1 MRVIFLGAPGSGKGT
16 QSKKV
21 AQKLNIPQLSTG
33 DILRAAVKEGTETG
47 KKAQK
52 IMEAGG
58 LVSDAIMIDIIQ
70 GRTAQAD
77 CVDGYILDGFPRT
90 LVQAQKLEEMT
101 AASGKKIDKVISLE
115 IDHSVLIE
123 RLTGR
128 RVCSACGSEYH
139 LLFKKPKTEGVCDQD
154 GESLIH
160 RSDDHEEKIVKRLE
174 SYNKQTAPLIEFY
187 TQRGLLQ
194 SVKAEGEI
202 ETITGNI
209 LALF

>member
-128 RVCSACGSEYH
+128 RVCSVCGSEYH

-154 GESLIH
+154 GEALIH

-174 SYNKQTAPLIEFY
+174 SYNEQTAPLIEFY